1 MNFKNQGLRLIWD
14 LTSYKVM
21 ERYLSKARSPWEW
34 DAALR
39 HYHSH
44 PAAQYLKNRG
54 KMRRVRRILPS
65 RWDWDIGR
73 RRSNSSRRC
82 RLHSRALSPLPF
94 AVAATTAAGAAA
106 HRRLHFRRPSP
117 VLHPRRSPV
126 TAATASGGAAASTH
140 ASSGGTV
147 SNGQGYAC
155 DSFLSVDFPAIWAY
169 AWFWPRKIKAH
180 AE

>member
-1 MNFKNQGLRLIWD
+1 MRMRCSTTSLPFTSSAPIPKEQRKNEKSSKNLAFSLRLG
-14 LTSYKVM
+14 
-21 ERYLSKARSPWEW
+21 
-34 DAALR
+34 
-39 HYHSH
+39 H
-44 PAAQYLKNRG
+44 
-54 KMRRVRRILPS
+54 
-65 RWDWDIGR
+65 GR

-140 ASSGGTV
+140 TSSGGTV

-155 DSFLSVDFPAIWAY
+155 DSFLSVDFPAIWAC
-169 AWFWPRKIKAH
+169 A
-180 AE
+180 

>member
-1 MNFKNQGLRLIWD
+1 MHQPRTDLILHFLHGINANLFTIKSKPINGTSKLSAVVQKILSQSVTHYSLPFTSSSPIRKEQRKNEKSSKNLAFSLRLG
-14 LTSYKVM
+14 
-21 ERYLSKARSPWEW
+21 
-34 DAALR
+34 
-39 HYHSH
+39 H
-44 PAAQYLKNRG
+44 
-54 KMRRVRRILPS
+54 
-65 RWDWDIGR
+65 GR

-140 ASSGGTV
+140 SSSGGNCV
-147 SNGQGYAC
+147 
-155 DSFLSVDFPAIWAY
+155 
-169 AWFWPRKIKAH
+169 
-180 AE
+180 E